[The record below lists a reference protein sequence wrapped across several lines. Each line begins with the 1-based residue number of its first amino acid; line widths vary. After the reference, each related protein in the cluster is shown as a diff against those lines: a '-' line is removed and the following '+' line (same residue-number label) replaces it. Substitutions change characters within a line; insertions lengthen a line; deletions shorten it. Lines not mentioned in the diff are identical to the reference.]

1 MKNSPY
7 LCKRK
12 GEKFTKV
19 ENFANAKAHS
29 EVAVG
34 IGKISIKQ

>member
-1 MKNSPY
+1 MKISPY

-19 ENFANAKAHS
+19 EKIANAEAHS
-29 EVAVG
+29 EVIV
-34 IGKISIKQ
+34 KSPNFP